1 MANSTSVDG
10 ILEFLRKNKFAR
22 AEAAL
27 RGELNNHP
35 DLNGVL
41 QKLTIEDKE
50 LSQSTE
56 GASRGKATI
65 ETPGTIFRNSEDVYK
80 ETSSKN
86 SGEISKELIIKE
98 IECGTGRNGSDCNWK
113 NVQEQKKV
121 NESVGTSDKNF
132 SFASSSEDTIDLY
145 SWKYTPGNGPVTYQH
160 DGGATSTIDLSSLV
174 HSGKSKFNSSEVFDS
189 GKAYAKSEEDVGF
202 SGEKRT
208 SWPGSTS
215 KDIVE
220 PKQDSG
226 RYIEL
231 KEVDQH
237 IQLRGACSK
246 DVLINSPW
254 SKSDEFTHP
263 SSEPWRDCAV
273 KTVFPFS
280 KGDVSTSYDHDI
292 GSTDRKEGKRKT
304 EVGDV
309 RAAIKEQVDEVGRA
323 LYLGKTQGSEP
334 KDLSGLGFSFA
345 SESQKEG
352 FPRLPPVRLK
362 SEEKSF
368 SIPWEE
374 KFERDGPASKI
385 TNADNSFFIG
395 SFLDVPIG
403 QDLTTSGGK
412 RPAGGSWLSVS
423 QGIAED
429 TSDLVSGFA
438 TIGDGLSESIDYPN
452 EYWDSDEYDDD
463 DDVGYTRQPIED
475 ETWFLAHEID
485 YPSDNEKGTGH
496 GSVPDPQRGQNRE
509 DDEQSFA
516 EEDSCFSGERYFQSK
531 NVDPV
536 RPADDHIGLSVSEM
550 YRRTDENELIAQYDG
565 QLMDEEELN
574 LMRSEPVWRG
584 FVTQT
589 NELVMLGDGKV
600 LNECGRSRPDDI
612 CMDDDQHGSVRSI
625 GVGINSDTADFGSEV
640 RESLVGGSSE
650 GDIEYFH
657 DHDTSI
663 GGSRHLPPISD
674 KPYSERSKREKK
686 ASKHSSDKFITGADK
701 GSFVQKVNHL
711 DGGFSF
717 PPPRDGELVQTS
729 SSKSLWSNKCNTV
742 VSDEADD
749 SLMTNDEMLAPWRRK
764 SSESSPV
771 KSSRDESNAN
781 AAGSENSSPSSLS
794 NYCYAE
800 REHVKKEEETK
811 IASAREEDVG
821 ASLED
826 EEATA
831 VQEQVRQI
839 KAQEEEFETFDLKI
853 VHRKNRTGFEEDKNF
868 HVVLNSVIAGRYQVT
883 EYLGSAAFSKA
894 IQAHDLHTG
903 MDVCV
908 KIIKNNKDFFDQSL
922 DEIKLLK
929 YVNKHD
935 PADKYHLLRL
945 YDYFYY
951 REHLLIVCELLKAN
965 LYEFHKFNR
974 ESGGE
979 VYFTMP
985 RLQSITIQCLE
996 ALQFLHGLGL
1006 IHCDLKPENILVKS
1020 YSRCEVKVIDLGSS
1034 CFETDH
1040 LCSYVQSRSYRAPE
1054 VILGL
1059 PYDKKIDIW
1068 SLGCILAELC
1078 TGNVLFQ
1085 NDSPATLLARVI
1097 GIIGQIDQDLL
1108 VKGRDTYK
1116 YFTKNHML
1124 YERNQETNRLEY
1136 LIPKKT
1142 SLRHRLPMGDQGF
1155 IDFVAH
1161 LLEVNPRKRPS
1172 ASEALKHPWLSY
1184 PYEPI
1189 SS

>member
-1 MANSTSVDG
+1 
-10 ILEFLRKNKFAR
+10 
-22 AEAAL
+22 
-27 RGELNNHP
+27 
-35 DLNGVL
+35 
-41 QKLTIEDKE
+41 
-50 LSQSTE
+50 
-56 GASRGKATI
+56 
-65 ETPGTIFRNSEDVYK
+65 
-80 ETSSKN
+80 
-86 SGEISKELIIKE
+86 
-98 IECGTGRNGSDCNWK
+98 
-113 NVQEQKKV
+113 
-121 NESVGTSDKNF
+121 
-132 SFASSSEDTIDLY
+132 
-145 SWKYTPGNGPVTYQH
+145 
-160 DGGATSTIDLSSLV
+160 
-174 HSGKSKFNSSEVFDS
+174 
-189 GKAYAKSEEDVGF
+189 
-202 SGEKRT
+202 
-208 SWPGSTS
+208 
-215 KDIVE
+215 
-220 PKQDSG
+220 
-226 RYIEL
+226 
-231 KEVDQH
+231 
-237 IQLRGACSK
+237 
-246 DVLINSPW
+246 
-254 SKSDEFTHP
+254 
-263 SSEPWRDCAV
+263 
-273 KTVFPFS
+273 
-280 KGDVSTSYDHDI
+280 
-292 GSTDRKEGKRKT
+292 
-304 EVGDV
+304 
-309 RAAIKEQVDEVGRA
+309 
-323 LYLGKTQGSEP
+323 
-334 KDLSGLGFSFA
+334 
-345 SESQKEG
+345 
-352 FPRLPPVRLK
+352 
-362 SEEKSF
+362 
-368 SIPWEE
+368 
-374 KFERDGPASKI
+374 
-385 TNADNSFFIG
+385 
-395 SFLDVPIG
+395 
-403 QDLTTSGGK
+403 
-412 RPAGGSWLSVS
+412 
-423 QGIAED
+423 
-429 TSDLVSGFA
+429 
-438 TIGDGLSESIDYPN
+438 
-452 EYWDSDEYDDD
+452 
-463 DDVGYTRQPIED
+463 
-475 ETWFLAHEID
+475 
-485 YPSDNEKGTGH
+485 
-496 GSVPDPQRGQNRE
+496 
-509 DDEQSFA
+509 
-516 EEDSCFSGERYFQSK
+516 
-531 NVDPV
+531 
-536 RPADDHIGLSVSEM
+536 M

-663 GGSRHLPPISD
+663 D

-686 ASKHSSDKFITGADK
+686 ASKHSSDKFVTGADK

-831 VQEQVRQI
+831 VQEQTRNI
-839 KAQEEEFETFDLKI
+839 LLIGFIFWI
-853 VHRKNRTGFEEDKNF
+853 RTGFEEDKNF